1 MAILHAIT
9 VTLKEGDYMK
19 RPNGSGSVVK
29 LSGKRRKPYAIL
41 LTESIILE
49 NGKAK
54 QVRRYAGYFE
64 KRTDALRELE
74 KYNTNPS
81 ELASNRTPEKKL
93 TFADIYELWLD
104 DLSKKP
110 KPLSRSSMDG
120 YRAAYKKYA
129 PLHKMVFEKITVK
142 DYEDVAKTYTSM
154 SHTSIKTMK
163 LLLNQMY
170 KTAMRYSIVDTNLS
184 ELLLFYS
191 TNENANPHKIFT
203 DEEIDA
209 LWGNKC
215 DFIAR
220 LLLILIYTGLRVREL
235 LNMKTEDVHLED
247 RYMVGGLKTD
257 AGKNRIIPISEKI
270 VPLLNTS
277 GEYLIKYNGSQLKY
291 RYAWQ
296 LLNDYM
302 EAHNMN
308 HDFHDTRHTTATKLE
323 QAEVPLLHRK
333 LILGHASG
341 DVTDRYT
348 HISTEQLIEDINKI

>member
-1 MAILHAIT
+1 
-9 VTLKEGDYMK
+9 MK
-19 RPNGSGSVVK
+19 RPNGSGSVRK
-29 LSGKRRKPYAIL
+29 LPGNRRKPYAVII
-41 LTESIILE
+41 TEGIVLE
-49 NGKAK
+49 DGRAK
-54 QVRRYAGYFE
+54 QVRKYVGYFE
-64 KRTDALRELE
+64 KRTDALKELE
-74 KYNTNPS
+74 KYNTNPE
-81 ELASNRTPEKKL
+81 ELIFRKTVEKKP
-93 TFADIYELWLD
+93 TFTDVYNLWLE

-110 KPLSRSSMDG
+110 TPLSRSSMDG
-120 YRAAYKKYA
+120 YKAAYKKYS

-142 DYEDVAKTYTSM
+142 DYEDIAKAYTSM

-170 KTAMRYSIVDTNLS
+170 KTAMRYGIVNNNLS

-209 LWGNKC
+209 LWGNKS
-215 DFIAR
+215 DFMAR
-220 LLLILIYTGLRVREL
+220 LLLILIYTGMRVKEL
-235 LNMKTEDVHLED
+235 LIMKTEDVHLEE

-257 AGKNRIIPISEKI
+257 AGKDRIIPISEKI

-277 GEYLIKYNGSQLKY
+277 GEYLIKYNGSALKY

-302 EAHNMN
+302 EGHNMD
-308 HDFHDTRHTTATKLE
+308 HDFHDTRHTTATLMEK
-323 QAEVPLLHRK
+323 ADIDKLHRK

-348 HISTEQLIEDINKI
+348 HVSIEQLVEDINKI

>member
-1 MAILHAIT
+1 
-9 VTLKEGDYMK
+9 MK
-19 RPNGSGSVVK
+19 RPNGSGSVRK
-29 LSGKRRKPYAIL
+29 LPGNRRKPYAVII
-41 LTESIILE
+41 TEGITLE
-49 NGKAK
+49 DGKAK
-54 QVRRYAGYFE
+54 QVRRYVGYFE
-64 KRTDALRELE
+64 KRTDALKELE
-74 KYNTNPS
+74 KYNTSP
-81 ELASNRTPEKKL
+81 ADFAPTKAIEKKP
-93 TFADIYELWLD
+93 TFTDIYNLWLD

-120 YRAAYKKYA
+120 YRAAFKKYA

-142 DYEDVAKTYTSM
+142 DYEDVAKSYANM

-163 LLLNQMY
+163 LLVNQMY
-170 KTAMRYSIVDTNLS
+170 KTAMRYEIVDKNLS

-215 DFIAR
+215 DFVAR
-220 LLLILIYTGLRVREL
+220 LLLILIYTGMRVREL
-235 LNMKTEDVHLED
+235 LNMKTEDVHLEE
-247 RYMVGGLKTD
+247 RYMIGGLKTD
-257 AGKNRIIPISEKI
+257 AGKDRIIPISEKI

-277 GEYLIKYNGSQLKY
+277 GEYLIKYNGTGLKY

-302 EAHNMN
+302 EGHNMT

-348 HISTEQLIEDINKI
+348 HVSIEQLVEDINKI